1 MGQEK
6 GTTTPMVSNREGCKG
21 FSGKVRWD
29 TFGLHGVAIKWKL
42 VVFGPNPGILARRIL
57 GRFLENYPR
66 QKRDLREA
74 YASMGYSGS
83 L

>member
-1 MGQEK
+1 
-6 GTTTPMVSNREGCKG
+6 MVSSRKGCKG

-29 TFGLHGVAIKWKL
+29 TFGLYGAAITWKL

-57 GRFLENYPR
+57 GRFFKNH
-66 QKRDLREA
+66 EA